1 MKEIKLVATG
11 DSIITMKVSN
21 NSNTK
26 FLEII
31 DLIRSA
37 DVAFMNLET
46 LLHDYEEDTY
56 PAEKSGGSYTRTDPK
71 IIEDLKWMGFNIFS
85 TANNHSLDYMYGGLF
100 KTIKNL
106 DAAGL
111 THTGTG
117 RNLSEARQP
126 AYLETSKG
134 RIALIAA
141 ASTFAS
147 FGRAGD
153 ARRDMHGRP
162 GLNPQRYEV
171 YYTITEE
178 ALQSVRKLAE
188 LGLGEIITSE
198 NAFNFMGKKL
208 IVGEN
213 VCQHTKPN
221 KSDMEGNLESI
232 QCAVRQ
238 ADWVFFS
245 LHAHE
250 GRNGNRDIPAEFI
263 EEISRACIDSG
274 AHAVIGHGPHILR
287 GIEIRDGKPIFYSLG
302 NFISQNFT
310 NKKYPADLYE
320 KYKLDPYSGTP
331 ADVCEARQKKHH
343 AFIGKHAHERWMSII
358 PSMTFE
364 NNELKELKLYPIDLG
379 FKKPLSQRG
388 CPILAD
394 SELAN
399 IILKKIV
406 NLSQPYGTKIDIK
419 QNVGIVNL

>member
-11 DSIITMKVSN
+11 DSLITMKVSI

-26 FLEII
+26 FLEMV

-37 DVAFMNLET
+37 DVAFTNLET
-46 LLHDYEEDTY
+46 LFHDYEEDTY
-56 PAEKSGGSYTRTDPK
+56 PAEKSGGSYTRTDPS

-106 DAAGL
+106 DAAEV
-111 THTGTG
+111 THSGTG

-134 RIALIAA
+134 RIALIS
-141 ASTFAS
+141 ASSSFAP

-178 ALQSVRKLAE
+178 ALKAVRKLAE
-188 LGLGEIITSE
+188 LGLGEITTE
-198 NAFNFMGKKL
+198 NAFNFMGKKFIL
-208 IVGEN
+208 GEN
-213 VCQHTKPN
+213 VCEHTKPN

-245 LHAHE
+245 LHSHE
-250 GRNGNRDIPAEFI
+250 RRKGNRDIPAEFI
-263 EEISRACIDSG
+263 EEISRACIDAG
-274 AHAVIGHGPHILR
+274 AHAVIGHGSHVLR

-302 NFISQNFT
+302 NLISQNFT

-331 ADVCEARQKKHH
+331 ADVCEARLKKHT
-343 AFIGKHAHERWMSII
+343 AFIGEHAYERWLSVI

-406 NLSQPYGTKIDIK
+406 NLSLPYGTKINIK
-419 QNVGIVNL
+419 QNVGIVDL